1 MKGFGRVR
9 KMSHRLS
16 RTAALT
22 LGCLGMLLG
31 GATNAATVTTTTEP
45 FRLSIQHDDIRP
57 STGDETLTY
66 SDLWDG
72 GADATVTLAQEG
84 VPLAEGLTG
93 EGERVWSVARN
104 GTYTLTHTTY
114 TNGVVGKVETA
125 TFVVTGRDV
134 PFGAADVAV
143 SGYTG
148 VYDGQPHGI
157 GVTVAEGI
165 AGAAKRYAT
174 HPSAVFME
182 EPPTLTDVG
191 SLTVWCEIS
200 APGYITQTNSATVIV
215 TPRPIMLTS
224 KSATKVYDGMPLTA
238 HEVVVGGNG
247 FVDGEG
253 VAYAFAGSQTVV
265 GTSENTFT
273 YNLNGNTKAG
283 NYEIATVNGSLTVT
297 KASIGGGEGG
307 GDEPG
312 DGGVPDGGLSK
323 FDAAFVYDGAGHTID
338 TNALV
343 VAFGAAMIGEN
354 TVEYAAGGSQ
364 SPATVSGAM
373 NCVPPCFTNAGEYV
387 VWYRVTNPN
396 YEDFVHAAKVT
407 ITKRPVTL
415 TSGTKLDFV
424 YDGQPHVCPHFIKSG
439 QDFVS
444 GEGVTASNWA
454 TVTTVSEGE
463 VANTFDYAPL
473 DGTDLGNYELT
484 IVTGR
489 IAVITAPIPVGP
501 SGVVTAVGYTN
512 VYDGLV
518 HGVDVSVAGLL
529 TVPTVQY
536 RTDEADAWADASPV
550 YSNVCDTQV
559 WYRVSAPN
567 YEPVVGAVGIRI
579 APRPVTLTSKS
590 ATKVYDGTPLTAH
603 EVAVGGDGFAD
614 GVGAAYAFTGEQT
627 AVGTSENTFT
637 YALNGNMKAD
647 NYAITMVNG
656 TLTVTKA
663 SIGGGEGDGGEPGDG
678 EVPDGGLSKFDAAF
692 VYDGAGHSIDTNALV
707 AAFDAA
713 MTGESAV
720 EYVAGGSQ
728 SPATVSGA
736 MNCVPPCF
744 TNAGEYVVWY
754 RVTNPNYEDFV
765 HAAKVTITKRPVTLT
780 SGTKLDFVYD
790 GQPHAFPH
798 FIKSGQDFVEGEGI
812 VASNWAT
819 VTRVDEGEVA
829 NTFDYVAQEGTDLAN
844 YEITVVTGRIAVVAA
859 SIPVGPSGAITAVGY
874 TNVYDGAAHGVA
886 VSAAGLLMTPT
897 VQYRAREA
905 DAWADASPV
914 FRDVCDTQVWYRV
927 SAPNYAPVVGSVG
940 VRITPRPVTL
950 ASKSATKVYDGT
962 PLTAHVVT
970 VGGDGFVDGE
980 GATYAFTGS
989 QTIVGTSENTF
1000 TYTLNE
1006 NTSVDNYE
1014 ISMVNGTLTVTKANI
1029 GGGEGG
1035 GDEPGDGGVPDGG
1048 LSKFDAA
1055 FVYDGAGHTID
1066 TNALVVAFGAAMIG
1080 ENTVEYAA
1088 GGSQSPATV
1097 PGAMNCVPPCF
1108 TNAGEY
1114 VVWYKVTNPNYEDFV
1129 HRAKVTIS
1137 PRPVTLTS
1145 GTKLDFVY
1153 DGQPHAFPHFIKSG
1167 HDFVEGEGIEAFN
1180 WATVT
1185 CVDEGEV
1192 ANTFT
1197 YAAQE
1202 GTDLSNY
1209 VVTVVTGRIAVVTAP
1224 IPIGPGGAITAVGYT
1239 NVYDGAAHGV
1249 AVSANGLLTVPMVQY
1264 RTDEADAWADVPP
1277 RFDNV
1282 CDTQVWYRVSAPN
1295 YAPVVG
1301 SVGVRIAPRPVTL
1314 MSRNLT
1320 KSYDGTPLTLTAA
1333 DITVSGIVDGE
1344 SLVYSDFATRTE
1356 VGRTSATFSYA
1367 AGVNTSLSNYEITP
1381 VYGLLTVTQSATEIT
1396 VTAKSGSWAYDGQP
1410 HTLHEYDATNRDVL
1424 QPGDELVVAF
1434 DAASVVTTPVDGT
1447 AGDGR
1452 VENRIVGVRVMRG
1465 DLDVSAN
1472 YTLAFYSG
1480 TLTVTKRPVTL
1491 TSKSATKVYD
1501 GTPLTAHEATV
1512 GGDGFVGG
1520 DGVTYTFTG
1529 SQTVKGTSKNTFAY
1543 VLRDGTNAA
1552 FYDITKV
1559 EGDLEVMAAD
1569 ITQGDDAD
1577 WQIVLGPAL
1586 TYTGS
1591 EQVQVLVSAT
1601 YKGLPLDYV
1610 VTGNAQTDVGTYQ
1623 MTLTGQ
1629 GNFTG
1634 EKTVDW
1640 SISPKPLTLTAGGGS
1655 KVYDGTALAVGTV
1668 TAEGF
1673 VTGEGADFTCVGSQK
1688 DVGHSANEVDT
1699 IRWNANTKDSNYV
1712 VTKVLGTLTITPRQ
1726 VTLTSKDGTKVYDG
1740 TPLTVQ
1746 AVAVGGGG
1754 FVEGEGATYVFTGEQ
1769 TAVGTSE
1776 NTFTYTLDGNTKV
1789 GNYEIFTVNGT
1800 LIVTKANIG
1809 DGDDDEPGDGD
1820 VPDGGLSKF
1829 DAAFV
1834 YDGAGHTVDTNTLV
1848 EAFVA
1853 ALPGAG
1859 EIRVNY
1865 GYAVDGTAATEQG
1878 QVADWREVAPVYT
1891 NAGEYV
1897 VWYRV
1902 TNPNYEDFVH
1912 RAKVTVSKRPVTLTS
1927 GAKTDFVYDGTAH
1940 SYPYIEVSG
1949 QGFVAGEGVTTS
1961 NWATVTRVAEGEV
1974 ANTFD
1979 YAPLEGTDFAN
1990 YAITIVTG
1998 RIAVVAAPIPVG
2010 LGGAIVASGY
2020 TNVYDGA
2027 AHGVAVS
2034 ASGLLTTP
2042 TVQYRTDEADAWT
2055 DALPTFGDVCDTQVW
2070 YRISAPNYTP
2080 VVGSVGVRIAPRPVT
2095 LMSRSL
2101 TKSYDGTPLI
2111 LTAAD
2116 ITDSGIVDGESL
2128 VCSDFASRIDVGQTS
2143 ATFSY
2148 AAGAN
2153 TSLANYEI
2161 TPAYGMLTVTKAVI
2175 GGGGEEPG
2183 DGEIPD
2189 GGFSKFDAT
2198 SEYDGEGHTIDTNAL
2213 VAAFTAA
2220 IGGESAVEYAEGGA
2234 QFTTTVL
2241 GAMNCVPPCFTNAGE
2256 YVVWYRVTNS
2266 NYEDFIHQAK
2276 VTITPRDITKATI
2289 APIPDVTFANRPVM
2303 PLPIVIDQTPS
2314 IIKAS
2319 DYVVSYRDNDRPG
2332 TATVTLTGTGN
2343 YRGTKSATFVINPVP
2358 VLYAALRGTLAW
2370 KLNTGTGCYTAQL
2383 KLTCTNGFDQGISD
2397 LKFIYQDRR
2406 DGAKIMSGLWDS
2418 SARAYRPT
2426 VSIDGTTY
2434 RFVDLDAARITGQN
2448 VTALYGVRDIAQSI
2462 GMIPSAE
2469 CAIELFVGNL
2479 STPISDIGYVVW
2491 KSNGMCC
2498 TLPVSAAGGSQGMA
2512 VGEAMLKAVR
2522 MAASVPLPGVPLSL
2536 SALNTS
2542 FALGVV
2548 VDPASSP
2555 YCRLTDFTVS
2565 ATNLAGRIEV
2575 GKENHGIET
2584 KGVLGTN
2591 ACVILLGAKNLA
2603 DGFTELGRVSVDDGG
2618 AFRFALRD
2626 KGCHFF
2632 RVRIEIKNVVE

>member
-31 GATNAATVTTTTEP
+31 GATNAATVATTTEP

-57 STGDETLTY
+57 STGDETLAY

-297 KASIGGGEGG
+297 KASIGGGEGDG
-307 GDEPG
+307 GEPG
-312 DGGVPDGGLSK
+312 DGEVPDGGLSK
-323 FDAAFVYDGAGHTID
+323 FDAAFVYDGAGHSID

-343 VAFGAAMIGEN
+343 AAFDAAMTGESA
-354 TVEYAAGGSQ
+354 VEYVAGGSQ
-364 SPATVSGAM
+364 SPATVSDAM

-407 ITKRPVTL
+407 IAKRPVTL

-424 YDGQPHVCPHFIKSG
+424 YDGQPHACPHFIKSG
-439 QDFVS
+439 QNFVS
-444 GEGVTASNWA
+444 GDGVTASNWA
-454 TVTTVSEGE
+454 TVTTVAEGE

-473 DGTDLGNYELT
+473 DWTDLGNYELT

-501 SGVVTAVGYTN
+501 GGVVTAVGYTN

-567 YEPVVGAVGIRI
+567 YEPVVGAVGIRV

-590 ATKVYDGTPLTAH
+590 AAKVYDGTPLTAH
-603 EVAVGGDGFAD
+603 EVAVGGDGFTD
-614 GVGAAYAFTGEQT
+614 GEGAAYAFTGSQT
-627 AVGTSENTFT
+627 VVGTSENTFT
-637 YALNGNMKAD
+637 YNLNGNSKAG
-647 NYAITMVNG
+647 NYEIATVNG
-656 TLTVTKA
+656 SLTVTKA
-663 SIGGGEGDGGEPGDG
+663 SIGGGEGDGNEPGDG
-678 EVPDGGLSKFDAAF
+678 GVPEGGLSKFDAAF
-692 VYDGAGHSIDTNALV
+692 VYDGEGHTIDTNALTEAFAAAMIGESVVEYAAGGSQSSATVSDAMNCIPPCFTNAGEYVVWYKVTNPNYEDFVHRAKVTITKRPVTLTSGTKLDFVYDGQPHACPHFIKSGQDFVEGEGIVASNWATVTRVDEGEVPNTFTYATQEGTDLANYAITVVTGKIAVVKATYDMTNVAWDYAGPFTYDGTTKCVELAGLPEGVSAVYTDNEKSAAGTYVAKATFAYDAVNHHAPAVADCVWEIAKAPVGPGGGVEPGDGEVPEGGLSRFDMVVMYDGTGHTVDTNGLV
-707 AAFDAA
+707 AAFSVVMGGGETWVDYGYAAAGAATGVEQVDTWSGEPPVYTNAGEYVVWYKVTNPNYEDFVHRAKVTITKRPVTLTSGTNLDFVYDGQPHACPHFIKSGHDFVAGEGIETFNWATVTRVDEGEVANTFDYTAQEGTDLANYEIAVVTGRIAVVTAPIPIGPGGAITAVGYTNVYDGAAHGVAVSVAGLLTTPTVQYRADEADAWTDVSPVFGDVCGTQVWYRVSAPNYAPVVGSVGVRITPRPVTLTSKSATKVYDGMPLTAHEVVVGGDGFVGDEGAAYAFAGSQTVVGTSENTFTYTLNEKTAAGNYNITVENGSLTVTKASIGGGEGDGNEPGDGGVPEGGLSKFDAA
-713 MTGESAV
+713 FVYDGEGHTIDTNALTEAFAAALIGESAV
-720 EYVAGGSQ
+720 EYAAGGSQ

-754 RVTNPNYEDFV
+754 R
-765 HAAKVTITKRPVTLT
+765 
-780 SGTKLDFVYD
+780 
-790 GQPHAFPH
+790 
-798 FIKSGQDFVEGEGI
+798 
-812 VASNWAT
+812 
-819 VTRVDEGEVA
+819 
-829 NTFDYVAQEGTDLAN
+829 
-844 YEITVVTGRIAVVAA
+844 
-859 SIPVGPSGAITAVGY
+859 
-874 TNVYDGAAHGVA
+874 
-886 VSAAGLLMTPT
+886 
-897 VQYRAREA
+897 
-905 DAWADASPV
+905 
-914 FRDVCDTQVWYRV
+914 
-927 SAPNYAPVVGSVG
+927 
-940 VRITPRPVTL
+940 
-950 ASKSATKVYDGT
+950 
-962 PLTAHVVT
+962 
-970 VGGDGFVDGE
+970 
-980 GATYAFTGS
+980 
-989 QTIVGTSENTF
+989 
-1000 TYTLNE
+1000 
-1006 NTSVDNYE
+1006 
-1014 ISMVNGTLTVTKANI
+1014 
-1029 GGGEGG
+1029 
-1035 GDEPGDGGVPDGG
+1035 
-1048 LSKFDAA
+1048 
-1055 FVYDGAGHTID
+1055 
-1066 TNALVVAFGAAMIG
+1066 
-1080 ENTVEYAA
+1080 
-1088 GGSQSPATV
+1088 
-1097 PGAMNCVPPCF
+1097 
-1108 TNAGEY
+1108 
-1114 VVWYKVTNPNYEDFV
+1114 VTNPNYEDFV

-1167 HDFVEGEGIEAFN
+1167 HDFVAGEGIEAFN

-1202 GTDLSNY
+1202 GTDLANY

-1224 IPIGPGGAITAVGYT
+1224 IPIGPGGAITAV
-1239 NVYDGAAHGV
+1239 
-1249 AVSANGLLTVPMVQY
+1249 
-1264 RTDEADAWADVPP
+1264 
-1277 RFDNV
+1277 
-1282 CDTQVWYRVSAPN
+1282 
-1295 YAPVVG
+1295 
-1301 SVGVRIAPRPVTL
+1301 
-1314 MSRNLT
+1314 
-1320 KSYDGTPLTLTAA
+1320 
-1333 DITVSGIVDGE
+1333 
-1344 SLVYSDFATRTE
+1344 
-1356 VGRTSATFSYA
+1356 
-1367 AGVNTSLSNYEITP
+1367 
-1381 VYGLLTVTQSATEIT
+1381 
-1396 VTAKSGSWAYDGQP
+1396 
-1410 HTLHEYDATNRDVL
+1410 
-1424 QPGDELVVAF
+1424 
-1434 DAASVVTTPVDGT
+1434 
-1447 AGDGR
+1447 
-1452 VENRIVGVRVMRG
+1452 
-1465 DLDVSAN
+1465 
-1472 YTLAFYSG
+1472 
-1480 TLTVTKRPVTL
+1480 
-1491 TSKSATKVYD
+1491 
-1501 GTPLTAHEATV
+1501 
-1512 GGDGFVGG
+1512 
-1520 DGVTYTFTG
+1520 
-1529 SQTVKGTSKNTFAY
+1529 
-1543 VLRDGTNAA
+1543 
-1552 FYDITKV
+1552 
-1559 EGDLEVMAAD
+1559 
-1569 ITQGDDAD
+1569 
-1577 WQIVLGPAL
+1577 
-1586 TYTGS
+1586 
-1591 EQVQVLVSAT
+1591 
-1601 YKGLPLDYV
+1601 
-1610 VTGNAQTDVGTYQ
+1610 
-1623 MTLTGQ
+1623 
-1629 GNFTG
+1629 
-1634 EKTVDW
+1634 
-1640 SISPKPLTLTAGGGS
+1640 
-1655 KVYDGTALAVGTV
+1655 
-1668 TAEGF
+1668 
-1673 VTGEGADFTCVGSQK
+1673 
-1688 DVGHSANEVDT
+1688 
-1699 IRWNANTKDSNYV
+1699 
-1712 VTKVLGTLTITPRQ
+1712 
-1726 VTLTSKDGTKVYDG
+1726 
-1740 TPLTVQ
+1740 
-1746 AVAVGGGG
+1746 
-1754 FVEGEGATYVFTGEQ
+1754 
-1769 TAVGTSE
+1769 
-1776 NTFTYTLDGNTKV
+1776 
-1789 GNYEIFTVNGT
+1789 
-1800 LIVTKANIG
+1800 
-1809 DGDDDEPGDGD
+1809 
-1820 VPDGGLSKF
+1820 
-1829 DAAFV
+1829 
-1834 YDGAGHTVDTNTLV
+1834 
-1848 EAFVA
+1848 
-1853 ALPGAG
+1853 
-1859 EIRVNY
+1859 
-1865 GYAVDGTAATEQG
+1865 
-1878 QVADWREVAPVYT
+1878 
-1891 NAGEYV
+1891 
-1897 VWYRV
+1897 
-1902 TNPNYEDFVH
+1902 
-1912 RAKVTVSKRPVTLTS
+1912 
-1927 GAKTDFVYDGTAH
+1927 
-1940 SYPYIEVSG
+1940 
-1949 QGFVAGEGVTTS
+1949 
-1961 NWATVTRVAEGEV
+1961 
-1974 ANTFD
+1974 
-1979 YAPLEGTDFAN
+1979 
-1990 YAITIVTG
+1990 
-1998 RIAVVAAPIPVG
+1998 
-2010 LGGAIVASGY
+2010 GY

-2101 TKSYDGTPLI
+2101 TKSYDGTPLM

-2234 QFTTTVL
+2234 QFTATVL

-2542 FALGVV
+2542 LALGVV